1 MNRTQVADAYASQS
15 KPEARASALYFEG
28 KIAFSYG
35 EHFPLAIIT
44 GPKAATVNAD
54 TYSNTT
60 GRHKGMI
67 RRALLAEGFT
77 LSETDTTTIRTMV
90 MDARRAEHE
99 AWMAAQNAETIARR
113 A

>member
-1 MNRTQVADAYASQS
+1 MNRIQVAEAFASQS
-15 KPEARASALYFEG
+15 KPKARASALYFEG

-44 GPKAATVNAD
+44 GPKAATVNTD
-54 TYSNTT
+54 TYSSTT

-77 LSETDTTTIRTMV
+77 LSETDTAGIKALV
-90 MDARRAEHE
+90 DKARAP
-99 AWMAAQNAETIARR
+99 
-113 A
+113 